1 MLLILLLGEKRDL
14 LGKEMK
20 GVKVTKLEEWSHHFS
35 SFPMFVFETP
45 DARGK
50 CEKESNRQQ

>member
-1 MLLILLLGEKRDL
+1 MFILLLGEKRDL

-20 GVKVTKLEEWSHHFS
+20 GVNVTKLEGWSHHFS

-50 CEKESNRQQ
+50 CEKESNKQQ